1 MKTSALYS
9 KYIIDGIQRE
19 LTPADMLDSVLEPHD
34 AELEAAGHFDPI
46 ADESLDPGATPLLLD
61 PERID
66 EYLTL
71 TMGDA
76 NELPFAFAGPYT
88 RGRIAAAL
96 IDSIWRQGR
105 FRLEDLVLTAKWSWS
120 ADRIGGMAALYSS
133 VEAAADYIDGLG
145 ISLRRYSVVE
155 GPASVRFA
163 TPFSGAA
170 LKCPDVLQDDPSGW
184 IVYIPFDTS
193 DYRLGGSLL
202 AHALGLSGGIAPKIE
217 DPDYFMDCYE
227 VIREMV
233 EDGVIIAGTTVGDG
247 GLLTAVKR
255 MTAGGVGAELD
266 LSDVMRAFQEKDRVR
281 ILFGEVPGVVVQI
294 RDMDFDYLDA
304 ELLLQDVL
312 FFPLGHPV
320 RGTDSV
326 RVKASAKT
334 GLQTIL
340 ESLLTGSQLGE
351 GED

>member
-9 KYIIDGIQRE
+9 KYIIDGIQQE
-19 LTPADMLDSVLEPHD
+19 LTPADMLDSVLESQDSAPG
-34 AELEAAGHFDPI
+34 AEEEFEPI
-46 ADESLDPGATPLLLD
+46 ADESIDPGVTPLSLDPD
-61 PERID
+61 RVE
-66 EYLTL
+66 EYLRL
-71 TMGDA
+71 TMGDS
-76 NELPFAFAGPYT
+76 NTLPFAFAGPYT
-88 RGRIAAAL
+88 RGRIAGAL

-105 FRLEDLVLTAKWSWS
+105 FRLEDLMLTAKWSWT
-120 ADRIGGMAALYSS
+120 AGRIGGMAAFYSS

-202 AHALGLSGGIAPKIE
+202 AHSLGLGGGIAPKIE

-227 VIREMV
+227 VVREMV
-233 EDGVIIAGTTVGDG
+233 EDGVIVAGATVGDG

-266 LSDVMRAFQEKDRVR
+266 LSDVMKAFQEKDRIR

-294 RDMDFDYLDA
+294 RDLDFDYLDA

-320 RGTDSV
+320 HGSDSV

-340 ESLLTGSQLGE
+340 ESLLTSSQCGE